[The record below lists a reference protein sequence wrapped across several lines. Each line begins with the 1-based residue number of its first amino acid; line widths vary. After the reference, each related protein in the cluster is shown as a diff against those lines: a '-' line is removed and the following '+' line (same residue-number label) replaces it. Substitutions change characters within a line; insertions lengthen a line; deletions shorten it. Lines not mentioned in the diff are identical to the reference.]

1 MQALQTI
8 NVMKKINSILILIFT
23 IFTSQ
28 LFAQDDLMKELQD
41 MSPSKPATVFATFK
55 STRIITGQ
63 SIEHIA
69 AKHLNLVI
77 LHRFGEING
86 GAYTLWGM
94 DQANMRIA
102 LEYGINDK
110 IQLGL
115 GRSSIGK
122 TYDGNIKWKIL
133 AQSKGK
139 GGMPISL
146 GYYGNIA
153 VNTMEWTDPSIHN
166 YFTSRLSY
174 FHQLNIAKKFN
185 EYLSL
190 QVSPT
195 LAHQN
200 LVQLTNDKNSVFA
213 LGLGASWKISRSVRF
228 NVEYYPR
235 LTGRDQ
241 LTSSGAKAYDYLGMG
256 FDIETGGHVF
266 QLMFTNGD
274 GMLEQQMLRDTKTQ
288 WSNAGIRLGFNLAR
302 TFSFENEKTKKS
314 W

>member
-1 MQALQTI
+1 
-8 NVMKKINSILILIFT
+8 MKRILVLIGTLVTFN
-23 IFTSQ
+23 

-41 MSPSKPATVFATFK
+41 MSPSKPNPIYATFK

-86 GAYTLWGM
+86 GAYTLWGI

-110 IQLGL
+110 LQIGL

-122 TYDGNIKWKIL
+122 TYDGNVKWKIL

-153 VNTMEWTDPSIHN
+153 INTLEWADPTIDN
-166 YFTSRLSY
+166 YFTSRLTY
-174 FHQLNIAKKFN
+174 FHQLNIAKKIN
-185 EYLSL
+185 EYVSL
-190 QVSPT
+190 QIAPT
-195 LAHQN
+195 LVHQN
-200 LVQLTNDKNSVFA
+200 IVDKIADKNSTFA
-213 LGLGASWKISRSVRF
+213 IGLGGSFKLSRSVRF
-228 NVEYYPR
+228 NIEYYPR
-235 LTGRDQ
+235 LTAREQ
-241 LTSSGAKAYDYLGMG
+241 LTNNGVRAYDYLGIG

-274 GMLEQQMLRDTKTQ
+274 GMLEQQMVRETKTQ
-288 WSNAGIRLGFNLAR
+288 WSNAGIRLGFNIAR
-302 TFSFENEKTKKS
+302 TFSFDNQKTNKT

>member
-1 MQALQTI
+1 
-8 NVMKKINSILILIFT
+8 MKRLLFLIVTLTTFN
-23 IFTSQ
+23 
-28 LFAQDDLMKELQD
+28 LFAQDDLMKELQE
-41 MSPSKPATVFATFK
+41 MGPSKPAPVFATFK

-69 AKHLNLVI
+69 TKHLNLVI
-77 LHRFGEING
+77 LHRFGDING

-110 IQLGL
+110 IQVGL

-139 GGMPISL
+139 GCMPISL
-146 GYYGNIA
+146 GYYANIS
-153 VNTMEWTDPSIHN
+153 VNTMEWQDPSIHN

-174 FHQLNIAKKFN
+174 FHQLNIAKKLN
-185 EYLSL
+185 EYVSL
-190 QVSPT
+190 QIAPT
-195 LAHQN
+195 LVHQN
-200 LVQLTNDKNSVFA
+200 IVDRIVDKNSTFA
-213 LGLGASWKISRSVRF
+213 LGLGGSFKLSRSVRF
-228 NVEYYPR
+228 NIEYYPR
-235 LTGRDQ
+235 LTAREQ
-241 LTSSGAKAYDYLGMG
+241 LTANGSKAFDYLGMG

-274 GMLEQQMLRDTKTQ
+274 GMLEQQMVRETKTN
-288 WSNAGIRLGFNLAR
+288 WTNAGIRLGFNIAR
-302 TFSFENEKTKKS
+302 TFSFDNKKS
-314 W
+314 KKTW

>member
-1 MQALQTI
+1 
-8 NVMKKINSILILIFT
+8 MKKINSLFILIFT

-77 LHRFGEING
+77 LHRFGEMNG

-110 IQLGL
+110 IQVGL
-115 GRSSIGK
+115 GRSS
-122 TYDGNIKWKIL
+122 
-133 AQSKGK
+133 
-139 GGMPISL
+139 
-146 GYYGNIA
+146 IA
-153 VNTMEWTDPSIHN
+153 VNTMEWTDPSIHH

-174 FHQLNIAKKFN
+174 FHQLNLAKKFN

-200 LVQLTNDKNSVFA
+200 LVQLKSDKNSVFA

-241 LTSSGAKAYDYLGMG
+241 LTTTGSKAYDYLGMG

-288 WSNAGIRLGFNLAR
+288 WSNAGIRLGFNIAR
-302 TFSFENEKTKKS
+302 TFSFENEKSKKS